1 VYWDTS
7 SMPTWSLPPLFWL
20 VTPWFEASLELVSRC
35 ALLQLHE
42 QTLIRHVFVAFPLF
56 TRQMFTNLGV
66 NWAGTLIACLALLF
80 APSPFIFYVYGRRIR
95 RSTAFGRIGDE
106 IGQMLKA
113 GMTPVQIQKAMAAS
127 AAAKKA
133 EAEAPAEMVEESLTL
148 TQIMSA
154 ADDSVGT
161 QVVAT
166 KEQV

>member
-1 VYWDTS
+1 
-7 SMPTWSLPPLFWL
+7 MPTWSLPRPFWP
-20 VTPWFEASLELVSRC
+20 VIPWYEASLELVSSC
-35 ALLQLHE
+35 GPVCFDCVNKK
-42 QTLIRHVFVAFPLF
+42 LIRFVFVAFPLF

-133 EAEAPAEMVEESLTL
+133 EAEAPAEMVEESLTS

>member
-1 VYWDTS
+1 
-7 SMPTWSLPPLFWL
+7 
-20 VTPWFEASLELVSRC
+20 
-35 ALLQLHE
+35 
-42 QTLIRHVFVAFPLF
+42 
-56 TRQMFTNLGV
+56 
-66 NWAGTLIACLALLF
+66 
-80 APSPFIFYVYGRRIR
+80 
-95 RSTAFGRIGDE
+95 
-106 IGQMLKA
+106 MLKA